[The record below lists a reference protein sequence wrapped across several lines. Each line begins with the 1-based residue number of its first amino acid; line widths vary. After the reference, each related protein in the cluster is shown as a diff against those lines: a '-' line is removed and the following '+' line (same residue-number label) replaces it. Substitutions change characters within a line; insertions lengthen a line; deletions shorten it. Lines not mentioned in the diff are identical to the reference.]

1 MENWRFVEGNEDYMV
16 SDQGRVLSLKCN
28 ETRIMK
34 VDVKNRGYGSIK
46 LCTRGLLIR
55 NLVHR
60 LVAKNFLPN
69 PKNLPEVNHLD
80 GNKLNNRVENLEWC
94 DHYDN
99 VQHALLHG
107 LFNSKPKPCGVV
119 GERGE
124 VIRRYPSMSQLC
136 KAEGF
141 SVDKLGTQFRTPEV
155 VKNQYNV
162 VLL

>member
-34 VDVKNRGYGSIK
+34 VDVKNNGYGGVT
-46 LCTRGLLIR
+46 LCTKGLLI
-55 NLVHR
+55 NYLVHR
-60 LVAKNFLPN
+60 LVAKSFLAN
-69 PKNLPEVNHLD
+69 PTNLPEVNHLD

-99 VQHALLHG
+99 MQHALLHG
-107 LFNSKPKPCGVV
+107 LFNSKRKPCGVV

-124 VIRRYPSMSQLC
+124 VIRRYRSMAQLC

-141 SVDKLGTQFRTPEV
+141 DRGKLGTQFRTPEV